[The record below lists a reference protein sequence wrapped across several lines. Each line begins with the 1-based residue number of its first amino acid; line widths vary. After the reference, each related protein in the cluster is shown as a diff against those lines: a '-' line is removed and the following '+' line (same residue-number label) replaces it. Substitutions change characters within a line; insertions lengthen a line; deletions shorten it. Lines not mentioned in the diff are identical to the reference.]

1 MFLNYL
7 SICTVLGRGGGGE
20 GEVSHKK
27 GAGML
32 VGIFELNPKGGPI
45 WAWPDLFL
53 LPLKGPF

>member
-7 SICTVLGRGGGGE
+7 SICTVLGGGGE

-32 VGIFELNPKGGPI
+32 VGIFELNPKVAQSGRGPTFFCY
-45 WAWPDLFL
+45 P
-53 LPLKGPF
+53 

>member
-7 SICTVLGRGGGGE
+7 SICTVSGGG

-32 VGIFELNPKGGPI
+32 VGIFKLNP
-45 WAWPDLFL
+45 
-53 LPLKGPF
+53 